1 MHRWHDRRKAF
12 RSLLEGGACV
22 HPASVFDPVSM
33 RIAEDL
39 GFEVGM
45 LGGSMASLAVL
56 GAPDLIV
63 LTLSELADLV
73 HRMARASDLPIMVDA
88 DHGYGNA
95 LSVMR
100 TVEELEVA
108 GASGLSIEDT
118 ALPAAYGTEGKPQFL
133 SVEEGVGKLRAA
145 VAARRDPELV
155 IAGRTDTCGPQGGA
169 EAARRALAYQE
180 TGVDAIFLVG
190 VKTKADLELIG
201 AELELPLI
209 VGGVGPELM
218 DNDYLAGQGVR
229 LCLQGHHTFP
239 AATRAI
245 YETMKHLRE
254 GGAPAD
260 LEGLPSLELK
270 TAVTRTGDYERWVKE
285 FL

>member
-12 RSLLEGGACV
+12 RNLLEGGTCV

-33 RIAEDL
+33 RIAKDL

-63 LTLSELADLV
+63 LTLSELSDLV
-73 HRMARASDLPIMVDA
+73 NRMARASDLPIMVDA

-100 TVEELEVA
+100 TVEELETA
-108 GASGLSIEDT
+108 GACGLSIEDT
-118 ALPAAYGTEGKPQFL
+118 ALPTAHGAEGKPRF
-133 SVEEGVGKLRAA
+133 VTIEEAEGKLRAA
-145 VAARRDPELV
+145 LEARRDPDLAIV
-155 IAGRTDTCGPQGGA
+155 GRTDTCGPLGA
-169 EAARRALAYQE
+169 EEAARRAVAYQN

-190 VKTKADLELIG
+190 VKTKADLELIT
-201 AELELPLI
+201 ANVELPLI

-218 DNDYLAGQGVR
+218 DKAYLASKGVR
-229 LCLQGHHTFP
+229 VCLQGHHTFP
-239 AATRAI
+239 AAMQAI
-245 YETMKHLRE
+245 YETMKHLRA

-260 LEGLPSLELK
+260 LGGLPSGELK
-270 TAVTRTGDYERWVKE
+270 SAATRAEDYEHWAKE

>member
-12 RSLLEGGACV
+12 RSLLEGGTCV

-33 RIAEDL
+33 RIARDL

-63 LTLSELADLV
+63 LTLSELAGLV
-73 HRMARASDLPIMVDA
+73 NRMARASDLPIMVDA

-95 LSVMR
+95 LNVMR
-100 TVEELEVA
+100 TVEELETA
-108 GASGLSIEDT
+108 GACGLSIEDT
-118 ALPAAYGTEGKPQFL
+118 ALPTAHGAEGKPRF
-133 SVEEGVGKLRAA
+133 VTIEEAVGKLRAA
-145 VAARRDPELV
+145 LEARRDPDLAIV
-155 IAGRTDTCGPQGGA
+155 GRTDTCGPLGA
-169 EAARRALAYQE
+169 DEAARRAAAYQN

-190 VKTKADLELIG
+190 VKTKADLELIT
-201 AELELPLI
+201 ANVELPLI

-218 DNDYLAGQGVR
+218 DKAYLASKGVR
-229 LCLQGHHTFP
+229 VCLQGHHTFP
-239 AATRAI
+239 AALQAI
-245 YETMKHLRE
+245 YATMKHLRE

-260 LEGLPSLELK
+260 LGGLPSGELK
-270 TAVTRTGDYERWVKE
+270 SAATRAEDYERWAKE

>member
-12 RSLLEGGACV
+12 RILLEGDTCV

-33 RIAEDL
+33 RIAKDL

-73 HRMARASDLPIMVDA
+73 SRMTRASDLPVMVDA

-100 TVEELEVA
+100 TVEELETA
-108 GASGLSIEDT
+108 GACGLSIEDT
-118 ALPAAYGTEGKPQFL
+118 ALPAAFGAEGKPRFI
-133 SVEEGVGKLRAA
+133 SIEEGVGKLRAA
-145 VAARRDPELV
+145 VSARRDPDLV
-155 IAGRTDTCGPQGGA
+155 IAGRTDTAGPMGA
-169 EAARRALAYQE
+169 SEAANRVNAYQE

-190 VKTKADLELIG
+190 VKTKADLELIT
-201 AELELPLI
+201 ADLKLPLI
-209 VGGVGPELM
+209 VGGVGSELM
-218 DNDYLAGQGVR
+218 DKSYLASQGVR
-229 LCLQGHHTFP
+229 ICLQGHHTFP
-239 AATRAI
+239 AATQAI

-260 LEGLPSLELK
+260 LKGLPSAELK
-270 TAVTRTGDYERWVKE
+270 SAVTSAGDYERWTEE